1 MPKKESLRLNHN
13 KHGKQSIIRQN
24 KTLKKYT
31 KKLILP
37 KDSLTGKYA
46 LTTNM
51 GVPTT

>member
-1 MPKKESLRLNHN
+1 MKK
-13 KHGKQSIIRQN
+13 QN
-24 KTLKKYT
+24 KTLKIIII
-31 KKLILP
+31 ILP